1 MSTTLKFKL
10 PDLHAGLTEVRGAA
24 WFEDEF
30 LVLEIETALMG
41 EFSKEH
47 KTVKIEPSALASIGF
62 ERHMLRDRIILR
74 PKKRDLLDAV
84 PGNHLGE
91 LVLRTKRKDRSHA
104 EEFVVELRA
113 RQRAP
118 KESDP
123 S

>member
-1 MSTTLKFKL
+1 MYIRYKL
-10 PDLHAGLTEVRGAA
+10 PDLNAGLTEVQGAA

-30 LVLEIETALMG
+30 LVLEVETSLLG

-47 KTVKIEPSALASIGF
+47 KTVKIEPSALATIAF
-62 ERHMLRDRIILR
+62 ERKLIRDRIILR

-84 PGNHLGE
+84 PGEHLGE
-91 LVLRTKRKDRSHA
+91 LILKTKRRDRSDA

-118 KESDP
+118 RSEASP
-123 S
+123 EM